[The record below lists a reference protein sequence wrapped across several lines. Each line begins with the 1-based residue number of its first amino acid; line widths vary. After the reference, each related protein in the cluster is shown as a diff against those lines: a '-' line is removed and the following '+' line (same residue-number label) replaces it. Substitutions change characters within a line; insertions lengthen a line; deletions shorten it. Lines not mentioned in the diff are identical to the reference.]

1 MSSVV
6 RMFGG
11 RAIGVLTVTTALLAG
26 CGTVV
31 QGTATWPGATLA
43 RVMLTDNDFPKGVR
57 YDTITEAPGTP
68 DGADGPGSMLSRP
81 EGCANALTNVIAKT
95 AERGPGSAV
104 KYSVAYDGAR
114 IVMAVLSWNLE
125 LDKLAAAAQR
135 CAKFETFFDPSAQ
148 GIPITTTDLPGAQSG
163 ALAYQQTMD
172 LKGIRS
178 SIYIVF
184 QNVGNLG
191 LFGMAF
197 PTPDPSIDVKASL
210 PQTFLDVMGRQA
222 TKMQTS

>member
-1 MSSVV
+1 MGMVQ
-6 RMFGG
+6 GQAAG
-11 RAIGVLTVTTALLAG
+11 AVTLAMALLTG

-31 QGTATWPGATLA
+31 QGTPTWPGETLA
-43 RVMLTDNDFPKGVR
+43 RVTLTGNDFPQGVQ
-57 YDTITEAPGTP
+57 YNTITESPGTP

-95 AERGPGSAV
+95 AERGPGSAA

-114 IVMAVLSWNLE
+114 VVMTVLSWNLE

-135 CAKFETFFDPSAQ
+135 CARFETFFDPSAQ
-148 GIPITTTDLPGAQSG
+148 GIPITTTDLPGAERG
-163 ALAYQQTMD
+163 ALAYQQTME
-172 LKGIRS
+172 LKGNRS
-178 SIYIVF
+178 SIYIMF

-197 PTPDPSIDVKASL
+197 PMPDPSIDVKASL
-210 PQTFLDVMGRQA
+210 PQTFLDIASKQA
-222 TKMQTS
+222 AKMRTS